1 MSRVKQL
8 EEEILRHKKLYYSG
22 MAEISDEEYDKLET
36 ELKEVDPNNKILSF
50 VGTPVVNNK
59 IKHDEKMLSLNKTY
73 KVEELVKWKESYD
86 IVSTFKIDGSSCS
99 LIYING
105 ELTLGKTRGDG
116 EYGENITQKINHIPS
131 IPKKIKSIGK
141 VEVRGE
147 IYINETN
154 FVHLCD
160 EMEKL
165 GLEKPTSQR
174 NIVAGIL
181 SRKENIELS
190 RFLQFQSFEL
200 IGEKSIKSEN
210 DKFLFMRKQGFEI
223 PDFKTLKNTD
233 DINDILEE
241 AKDFIENGDFLI
253 DGIVF
258 TFNDVKLHEEL
269 GATAHHPKYKMAFKF
284 QGSTKVATIDEIT
297 WQVSRNGVLTPVAEI
312 KPVELSGA
320 MISRVTLHNYGLV
333 NEFKLK
339 KGDQIEIVRSGEVI
353 PKFLEIK
360 KQSNEKYSV
369 PSECPSC
376 SKKLSVEDIRLICTN
391 DFCPS
396 KVLEEITYFVQTI
409 GIDDLSR
416 KRLSEMIKTELVRAI
431 PDLYD
436 LTVEKLLTL
445 EKTKEKLANK
455 IFNNI
460 KGSKKAD
467 LLTFLASL
475 GIAGGGRNKCEKI
488 ILSGLN
494 TMDLILKLNVEKLT
508 SIEGFA
514 QKSSEDFVKSL
525 NSKKKL
531 IEELLAKG
539 FNPKSSFDIKE
550 SAITGKKF
558 CITGTLS
565 RKRSEV
571 EKDIKEN
578 GGVIVSSVSKNTDYL
593 VTNDTESSS
602 SKFKKAKQLEI
613 PILSE
618 DKLKELIET

>member
-1 MSRVKQL
+1 MNRVKKL

-22 MAEISDEEYDKLET
+22 NAEISDEDYDKLEA
-36 ELKEVDPNNKILSF
+36 ELKEADPNNEILDF

-73 KVEELVKWKESYD
+73 KVEELIKWKESYE

-99 LIYING
+99 LIYFNG
-105 ELTLGKTRGDG
+105 DLTLGKTRGDG

-131 IPKKIKSIGK
+131 IPKKMNSNGK

-147 IYINETN
+147 IYIDESN

-160 EMEKL
+160 EMQKL

-181 SRKENIELS
+181 GRKENIELS
-190 RFLQFQSFEL
+190 RYLQFQSFEL
-200 IGEKSIKSEN
+200 IGEKSIKSEQ
-210 DKFLFMRKQGFEI
+210 DKFIYMKKQGFEI
-223 PDFKTLKNTD
+223 PDFKILKTAKD
-233 DINDILEE
+233 VEDVLEE
-241 AKDFIENGDFLI
+241 AKGFIENGSFLI

-258 TFNDVKLHEEL
+258 TYNEIKLHEEL
-269 GATAHHPKYKMAFKF
+269 GATAHHPRYKMAFKF
-284 QGSTKVATIDEIT
+284 QGSTKVATINEIT

-360 KQSNEKYSV
+360 KPSNEEYEV
-369 PSECPSC
+369 PSNCPSC
-376 SKKLSVEDIRLICTN
+376 SNKLSIEDIRLICTN
-391 DFCPS
+391 DYCPS

-416 KRLSEMIKTELVRAI
+416 KRLSEMIKTKFVKTI
-431 PDLYD
+431 PDLYE

-455 IFNNI
+455 IFKNI
-460 KGSKKAD
+460 EGSKKAD

-488 ILSGLN
+488 ILSGFN
-494 TMDLILKLNVEKLT
+494 TLDQILDLSVEKLS

-514 QKSSEDFVKSL
+514 QKSSEDFVESL
-525 NSKKKL
+525 SSKKKL
-531 IEELLAKG
+531 IKQLLDKG
-539 FNPKSSFDIKE
+539 FNPKSSLDIKE

-602 SKFKKAKQLEI
+602 SKFKKAQQLEI

-618 DKLKELIET
+618 EKLKDLIET